1 MNAAFQTTQRQFR
14 HGAREI
20 RRYTRNGD
28 GGGDLL
34 P

>member
-1 MNAAFQTTQRQFR
+1 MSAAFQTTQRRFR
-14 HGAREI
+14 HDEREI